1 MFGGRDSSGAKLMT
15 SVRPFS
21 ILLVDDDDVAA
32 EAVVRGLAKNAM
44 HCPITIA
51 EDGSVAL
58 QVLRGTH
65 PTSAIAKPYVVLL
78 DLNMPRM
85 NGFEFLRELRM
96 DKQLR
101 NTVVFVLTTSGS
113 PAERA
118 SAYEE
123 NIAGYIVKS
132 GVGPQLSGLARFLIE
147 YRSAIVLP

>member
-1 MFGGRDSSGAKLMT
+1 MT
-15 SVRPFS
+15 SVLPFS

-32 EAVVRGLAKNAM
+32 EAVVRGLAKNEM

-58 QVLRGTH
+58 QILRGTH
-65 PTSAIAKPYVVLL
+65 PARRIVKPYIVLL

-101 NTVVFVLTTSGS
+101 NTVIFVLTTSGS

-147 YRSAIVLP
+147 YRSAILLP

>member
-1 MFGGRDSSGAKLMT
+1 MT

-32 EAVVRGLAKNAM
+32 EAVVRGLTKNAM

-58 QVLRGTH
+58 QILRGTH

-96 DKQLR
+96 DKELR

-123 NIAGYIVKS
+123 NIAGYIMKS

-147 YRSAIVLP
+147 YRSAILLP

>member
-1 MFGGRDSSGAKLMT
+1 
-15 SVRPFS
+15 
-21 ILLVDDDDVAA
+21 
-32 EAVVRGLAKNAM
+32 
-44 HCPITIA
+44 
-51 EDGSVAL
+51 L
-58 QVLRGTH
+58 QILRGTH
-65 PTSAIAKPYVVLL
+65 PTGAIAKPYVVLL

-96 DKQLR
+96 DKELR

-147 YRSAIVLP
+147 YRSAILLP

>member
-1 MFGGRDSSGAKLMT
+1 MT

-58 QVLRGTH
+58 QILRGTH
-65 PTSAIAKPYVVLL
+65 PTSVIVKPYVVLL

-101 NTVVFVLTTSGS
+101 NSVVFVLTTSSS

-147 YRSAIVLP
+147 YRSAILLPG

>member
-1 MFGGRDSSGAKLMT
+1 MT

-58 QVLRGTH
+58 QILRGTH
-65 PTSAIAKPYVVLL
+65 PMRAIVKPYVVLL

-101 NTVVFVLTTSGS
+101 NSVVFVLTTSGS

-147 YRSAIVLP
+147 YRSAILLP